1 MHVYTLEQEQL
12 VPRPLPEV
20 FAFFS
25 DPANL
30 ERLTPPF
37 LRFRIVTPAPIAMQ
51 AGALIDYE
59 LSLHGLPLRWR
70 TLIERFE
77 PERSFV
83 DVQLRGPYRLWRHT
97 HEFRATPDGTQMRD
111 RVEYAL
117 PLGPLWRIAHRL
129 WIGRDLARIF
139 AFRREVMAQLFSAQR
154 D

>member
-37 LRFRIVTPAPIAMQ
+37 LAFRIVTPAPIAMQ

-97 HEFRATPDGTQMRD
+97 HEFRATPAGTQMRD

-117 PLGPLWRIAHRL
+117 PLGPLGRIAHGL
-129 WIGRDLARIF
+129 WVGRDLARIF